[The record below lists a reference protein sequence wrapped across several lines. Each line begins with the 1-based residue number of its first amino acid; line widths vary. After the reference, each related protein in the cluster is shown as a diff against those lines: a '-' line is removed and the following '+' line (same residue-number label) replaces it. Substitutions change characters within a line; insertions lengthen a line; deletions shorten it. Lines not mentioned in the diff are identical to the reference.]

1 MNAPTC
7 INTMRRWLLILA
19 FLLPF
24 SAAAQND
31 LPTLGDTSSGII
43 SLEQERKLGQQFLRS
58 IRAQAPTLDDAI
70 LQDYIEHLVY
80 RLASY
85 SHLKDRRLDLVLIEN
100 PTLNAFN
107 AAPSSS
113 PDSEAA

>member
-1 MNAPTC
+1 MNSTTC
-7 INTMRRWLLILA
+7 FYTMRRWL
-19 FLLPF
+19 FLLAVLLPV
-24 SAAAQND
+24 SVAAQND

-80 RLASY
+80 RRSSVLERDHGQTCIRHRCRNAQY
-85 SHLKDRRLDLVLIEN
+85 RAGFRRRRRYG
-100 PTLNAFN
+100 PG
-107 AAPSSS
+107 
-113 PDSEAA
+113 